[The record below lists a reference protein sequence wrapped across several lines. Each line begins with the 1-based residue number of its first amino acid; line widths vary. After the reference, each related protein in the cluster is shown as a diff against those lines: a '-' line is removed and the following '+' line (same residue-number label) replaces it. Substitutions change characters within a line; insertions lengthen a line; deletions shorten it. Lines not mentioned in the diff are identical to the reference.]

1 MTRSCSHRNNTQ
13 AVLVHTSDI
22 LNVGHLPRLHEYC
35 WIWVLS
41 SCLSNCLFLTIR
53 GTAIEKGCSTAC
65 TRPSR
70 PVRRA
75 RQGGVNTTRHA
86 CAPPTTAIAPTN
98 AAPECLLPPHTDP
111 DWASATP
118 NTMASPPKSGPTP
131 ASDAPIRTA
140 TAPEPCGPEEPPPAS
155 GRSTRLL
162 RGLPGILADQGPSNR
177 AAILQGQEVQ
187 DTVKWHTRPSMF
199 SG

>member
-118 NTMASPPKSGPTP
+118 NTMASPQSQARPQPQMPQSVQLRHPSLVAQKNPHLHLEGRLACSGGCRE
-131 ASDAPIRTA
+131 S
-140 TAPEPCGPEEPPPAS
+140 
-155 GRSTRLL
+155 
-162 RGLPGILADQGPSNR
+162 
-177 AAILQGQEVQ
+177 
-187 DTVKWHTRPSMF
+187 
-199 SG
+199 